1 MMPIAPTSTADM
13 QSLSGTERHRYTLA
27 DWDKKSSV
35 RAKKNTFLLPRT
47 LECELETKDWFP
59 PTFLPYLDH
68 PLIKKA
74 GRAIAQRLSANHLVY
89 FLDYTTTL
97 EHKIV
102 NRSVETLIHGELG
115 IAIPQQMKTAALQ
128 LYTDEGYH
136 ALFSDTIA
144 EQVARLYT
152 IKNRH
157 SQPHRIT
164 RLLTLID
171 QVDPEHT
178 ALAWFFTGFVS
189 ETIIAKE
196 LLCITRD
203 TLVSSVYQMLK
214 EHLEDE
220 ARHSRYFSEVFHYL
234 WSAIDATQH
243 GFAADLLLDVI
254 LIFFEVDGHW
264 LGESLMSVG
273 IPPSSA
279 AEIVSSVQHSQAH
292 TQRARSGATATLLA
306 MKKSGFFDLDYNRQ
320 LFVEAGLIDA

>member
-1 MMPIAPTSTADM
+1 MTIAPISTT
-13 QSLSGTERHRYTLA
+13 GTERHRYTLA

-35 RAKKNTFLLPRT
+35 RTTKNAFLLPST
-47 LECELETKDWFP
+47 MELELELENKDWFP
-59 PTFLPYLDH
+59 PAFLPYLNH
-68 PLIKKA
+68 PLIKKTGKA
-74 GRAIAQRLSANHLVY
+74 TTQRLSANHLVY
-89 FLDYTTTL
+89 FLDYTTIL

-102 NRSVETLIHGELG
+102 NRSVEILVHGELG

-136 ALFSDTIA
+136 ALFSDIIA

-157 SQPHRIT
+157 TQPHRIT
-164 RLLTLID
+164 RLLTLVD
-171 QVDPEHT
+171 QTGQDHI
-178 ALAWFFTGFVS
+178 ALAWFFVGFVS

-196 LLCITRD
+196 LLCITRN

-234 WSAIDATQH
+234 WSTIDATQH
-243 GFAADLLLDVI
+243 RFAADLLLDVI
-254 LIFFEVDGHW
+254 LIFFEVDAEW
-264 LGESLMSVG
+264 LTESLMSVD

-279 AEIVSSVQHSQAH
+279 AEVIISVQDSQAH
-292 TQRARSGATATLLA
+292 IQRARAGATATLLA
-306 MKKSGFFDLDYNRQ
+306 MKKSGFFDLDYNQQ
-320 LFVEAGLIDA
+320 LFIDAGLIDA